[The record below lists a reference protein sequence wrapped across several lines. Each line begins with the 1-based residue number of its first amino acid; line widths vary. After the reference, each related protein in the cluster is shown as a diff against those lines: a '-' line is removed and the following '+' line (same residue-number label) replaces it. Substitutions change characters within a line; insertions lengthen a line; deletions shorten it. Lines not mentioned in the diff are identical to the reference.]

1 MELIDFILH
10 VDDHLLEFITN
21 YGVWIYAILFL
32 IIFVETGL
40 VVMPFLPGDSLLFA
54 AGALAAST
62 GAMNPW
68 TLGVLLFI
76 AAVLG
81 DTLNYHIGRYIGP
94 RVFEIESRFIN
105 KQHLINTQKFFEKHG
120 GKTIIFARF
129 IPFART
135 FAPFVAGAGKMDYK
149 FFLSYNLIGAF
160 CWIGSFI
167 TLGYIFGNVPV
178 VKDNFTH
185 LIFGII
191 IISVLPGIIGFIRAK
206 WPPLSGF
213 SAGSLVL
220 LSNGRWPVP
229 PRQAR
234 LQSSNPRCCCA
245 ASRRTRRS
253 GRLRYSRFNARCR

>member
-21 YGVWIYAILFL
+21 YGIWIYAILFL

-62 GAMNPW
+62 GAMDPVV
-68 TLGVLLFI
+68 LIILLFI

-81 DTLNYHIGRYIGP
+81 DTLNYHIGKYIGP
-94 RVFEIESRFIN
+94 RVFEIESRWIN
-105 KQHLINTQKFFEKHG
+105 KQHLIKTSEFFERHG

-135 FAPFVAGAGKMDYK
+135 FAPFVAGAGSMNYK
-149 FFLSYNLIGAF
+149 FFLTFNVIGAI
-160 CWIGSFI
+160 CWVGSFI
-167 TLGYIFGNVPV
+167 TLGYLFGNMPI

-191 IISVLPGIIGFIRAK
+191 FLSILPGIIGYIRHKFFAK
-206 WPPLSGF
+206 KE
-213 SAGSLVL
+213 A
-220 LSNGRWPVP
+220 
-229 PRQAR
+229 
-234 LQSSNPRCCCA
+234 
-245 ASRRTRRS
+245 
-253 GRLRYSRFNARCR
+253 

>member
-1 MELIDFILH
+1 MELLDFILH
-10 VDDHLLEFITN
+10 VDAHLLEFITN

-62 GAMNPW
+62 GAMNPYV
-68 TLGVLLFI
+68 LVILLFA

-81 DTLNYHIGRYIGP
+81 DTLNYHIGKFIGP

-105 KQHLINTQKFFEKHG
+105 KKHLTYTQKFFEKHG

-129 IPFART
+129 VPFART
-135 FAPFVAGAGKMDYK
+135 FAPFVAGAGHMNYK
-149 FFLSYNLIGAF
+149 YFLSFNVIGAI
-160 CWIGSFI
+160 CWVGSFV
-167 TLGYIFGNVPV
+167 TLGYLFGNMPI

-191 IISVLPGIIGFIRAK
+191 IISVLPGIIGFIRQKLKKTA
-206 WPPLSGF
+206 
-213 SAGSLVL
+213 
-220 LSNGRWPVP
+220 
-229 PRQAR
+229 
-234 LQSSNPRCCCA
+234 
-245 ASRRTRRS
+245 
-253 GRLRYSRFNARCR
+253 

>member
-1 MELIDFILH
+1 MELLDFILH

-21 YGVWIYAILFL
+21 YGVWIYGILFL

-62 GAMNPW
+62 GAMDPW
-68 TLGVLLFI
+68 VLIPLLFL

-81 DTLNYHIGRYIGP
+81 DTLNYHIGKYIGP

-105 KQHLINTQKFFEKHG
+105 KKHLHATQKFFEKHG

-129 IPFART
+129 VPFART
-135 FAPFVAGAGKMDYK
+135 FAPFVAGAGSMNYK
-149 FFLSYNLIGAF
+149 YFLTYNVVGAAI
-160 CWIGSFI
+160 WISSFVI
-167 TLGYIFGNVPV
+167 LGYLFGNMPI

-191 IISVLPGIIGFIRAK
+191 ILSVLPGVIGFIRQKFLNKNTA
-206 WPPLSGF
+206 
-213 SAGSLVL
+213 
-220 LSNGRWPVP
+220 
-229 PRQAR
+229 
-234 LQSSNPRCCCA
+234 
-245 ASRRTRRS
+245 
-253 GRLRYSRFNARCR
+253 

>member
-10 VDDHLLEFITN
+10 VDEHLLEFITN

-62 GAMNPW
+62 GVMDPW
-68 TLGVLLFI
+68 ILIPLLFL

-81 DTLNYHIGRYIGP
+81 DTLNYHIGKYIGP

-105 KQHLINTQKFFEKHG
+105 KKHLVATQQFFEKHG

-129 IPFART
+129 VPFART
-135 FAPFVAGAGKMDYK
+135 FAPFVAGAGHMNYK
-149 FFLSYNLIGAF
+149 FFLSYNIIGGF
-160 CWIGSFI
+160 LWVSSFVI
-167 TLGYIFGNVPV
+167 LGYLFGNMPI

-191 IISVLPGIIGFIRAK
+191 IISVLPGIVGFIRQK
-206 WPPLSGF
+206 LKK
-213 SAGSLVL
+213 
-220 LSNGRWPVP
+220 N
-229 PRQAR
+229 
-234 LQSSNPRCCCA
+234 
-245 ASRRTRRS
+245 T
-253 GRLRYSRFNARCR
+253 

>member
-21 YGVWIYAILFL
+21 YGIWIYAILFL

-62 GAMNPW
+62 GVMDPFV
-68 TLGVLLFI
+68 LVILLFT

-81 DTLNYHIGRYIGP
+81 DTLNYHVGKFIGP

-105 KQHLINTQKFFEKHG
+105 QKHLHYTQKFFQKHG

-129 IPFART
+129 VPFART
-135 FAPFVAGAGKMDYK
+135 FAPFVAGAGNMNYK
-149 FFLSYNLIGAF
+149 LFLSFNVIGAI
-160 CWIGSFI
+160 CWVGSFI
-167 TLGYIFGNVPV
+167 TLGYLFGNMPI

-191 IISVLPGIIGFIRAK
+191 ILSVLPGIIGFIRQK
-206 WPPLSGF
+206 LKKSH
-213 SAGSLVL
+213 
-220 LSNGRWPVP
+220 
-229 PRQAR
+229 
-234 LQSSNPRCCCA
+234 
-245 ASRRTRRS
+245 
-253 GRLRYSRFNARCR
+253 

>member
-1 MELIDFILH
+1 MELLDFILH

-62 GAMNPW
+62 GAMDPW
-68 TLGVLLFI
+68 VLIPLLFV

-81 DTLNYHIGRYIGP
+81 DTLNYQIGRYIGP
-94 RVFEIESRFIN
+94 RVFELESRFIN
-105 KQHLINTQKFFEKHG
+105 KQHLTATQKFFEKHG

-129 IPFART
+129 VPFART
-135 FAPFVAGAGKMDYK
+135 FAPFVAGAGHMNYK
-149 FFLSYNLIGAF
+149 FFLTYNVIGGAL
-160 CWIGSFI
+160 WISSFVI
-167 TLGYIFGNVPV
+167 LGYLFGNMPI

-191 IISVLPGIIGFIRAK
+191 ILSVLPGMIGFIRQK
-206 WPPLSGF
+206 LF
-213 SAGSLVL
+213 KK
-220 LSNGRWPVP
+220 
-229 PRQAR
+229 
-234 LQSSNPRCCCA
+234 
-245 ASRRTRRS
+245 
-253 GRLRYSRFNARCR
+253 NAV

>member
-1 MELIDFILH
+1 MELLDFILH
-10 VDDHLLEFITN
+10 VDAHLLEFITD

-62 GAMNPW
+62 GAMNPYI
-68 TLGVLLFI
+68 LVILLFV

-81 DTLNYHIGRYIGP
+81 DTLNYHIGKFIGP

-105 KQHLINTQKFFEKHG
+105 KKHLTYTQKFFEKHG

-129 IPFART
+129 VPFART
-135 FAPFVAGAGKMDYK
+135 FAPFVAGAGHMNYK
-149 FFLSYNLIGAF
+149 YFLSFNIIGAI
-160 CWIGSFI
+160 CWVGSFVI
-167 TLGYIFGNVPV
+167 LGYLFGNMPI

-191 IISVLPGIIGFIRAK
+191 IISVLPGIIGF
-206 WPPLSGF
+206 F
-213 SAGSLVL
+213 
-220 LSNGRWPVP
+220 
-229 PRQAR
+229 RQKLKKAH
-234 LQSSNPRCCCA
+234 
-245 ASRRTRRS
+245 
-253 GRLRYSRFNARCR
+253 

>member
-1 MELIDFILH
+1 MELLDFILH

-62 GAMNPW
+62 GAMDPW
-68 TLGVLLFI
+68 VLIPLLFV

-81 DTLNYHIGRYIGP
+81 DTLNYQIGRYIGP
-94 RVFEIESRFIN
+94 RVFELESRFIN
-105 KQHLINTQKFFEKHG
+105 KQHLTATQKFFEKHG

-129 IPFART
+129 VPFART
-135 FAPFVAGAGKMDYK
+135 FAPFVAGAGHMNYK
-149 FFLSYNLIGAF
+149 FFLTYNVIGGAL
-160 CWIGSFI
+160 WISSFVI
-167 TLGYIFGNVPV
+167 LGYLFGNMPI

-191 IISVLPGIIGFIRAK
+191 ILSVLPGMIGFIRQK
-206 WPPLSGF
+206 
-213 SAGSLVL
+213 LVKK
-220 LSNGRWPVP
+220 
-229 PRQAR
+229 
-234 LQSSNPRCCCA
+234 
-245 ASRRTRRS
+245 
-253 GRLRYSRFNARCR
+253 NAV

>member
-21 YGVWIYAILFL
+21 YGIWIYAILFL

-62 GAMNPW
+62 GVMDPFV
-68 TLGVLLFI
+68 LVILLFT

-81 DTLNYHIGRYIGP
+81 DTLNYHVGKFIGP
-94 RVFEIESRFIN
+94 RVFEMESRFIN
-105 KQHLINTQKFFEKHG
+105 QKHLHYTQKFFQKHG

-129 IPFART
+129 VPFART
-135 FAPFVAGAGKMDYK
+135 FAPFVAGAGNMNYK
-149 FFLSYNLIGAF
+149 FFLSFNVIGAI
-160 CWIGSFI
+160 CWVGSFI
-167 TLGYIFGNVPV
+167 TLGYLFGNMPI

-191 IISVLPGIIGFIRAK
+191 ILSVLPGIIGFIRQK
-206 WPPLSGF
+206 LKK
-213 SAGSLVL
+213 
-220 LSNGRWPVP
+220 
-229 PRQAR
+229 
-234 LQSSNPRCCCA
+234 
-245 ASRRTRRS
+245 TH
-253 GRLRYSRFNARCR
+253 

>member
-1 MELIDFILH
+1 MELLDFILH

-21 YGVWIYAILFL
+21 YGVWIYGILFL

-62 GAMNPW
+62 GAMDPW
-68 TLGVLLFI
+68 VLIPLLFV

-81 DTLNYHIGRYIGP
+81 DTLNYHIGQYIGP

-105 KQHLINTQKFFEKHG
+105 KKHLHATQKFFEKHG

-129 IPFART
+129 VPFART
-135 FAPFVAGAGKMDYK
+135 FAPFVAGAGSMNYK
-149 FFLSYNLIGAF
+149 YFLTYNVVGAAI
-160 CWIGSFI
+160 WISSFVI
-167 TLGYIFGNVPV
+167 LGYLFGNMPI

-191 IISVLPGIIGFIRAK
+191 ILSVLPGVIGFIRQK
-206 WPPLSGF
+206 FL
-213 SAGSLVL
+213 
-220 LSNGRWPVP
+220 NK
-229 PRQAR
+229 
-234 LQSSNPRCCCA
+234 N
-245 ASRRTRRS
+245 TT
-253 GRLRYSRFNARCR
+253 

>member
-1 MELIDFILH
+1 MELLDFILH
-10 VDDHLLEFITN
+10 VDAHLLEFITD

-62 GAMNPW
+62 GAMNPYI
-68 TLGVLLFI
+68 LVILLFT

-81 DTLNYHIGRYIGP
+81 DTLNYHIGKFIGP

-105 KQHLINTQKFFEKHG
+105 KKHLTYTQKFFEKHG

-135 FAPFVAGAGKMDYK
+135 FAPFVAGAGHMNYK
-149 FFLSYNLIGAF
+149 YFLSFNVIGAI
-160 CWIGSFI
+160 CWVGSFVI
-167 TLGYIFGNVPV
+167 LGYLFGNMPI
-178 VKDNFTH
+178 VKENFTH

-191 IISVLPGIIGFIRAK
+191 IISVLPGIIGFIRQKLKKAH
-206 WPPLSGF
+206 
-213 SAGSLVL
+213 
-220 LSNGRWPVP
+220 
-229 PRQAR
+229 
-234 LQSSNPRCCCA
+234 
-245 ASRRTRRS
+245 
-253 GRLRYSRFNARCR
+253 

>member
-1 MELIDFILH
+1 MELLDFILH
-10 VDDHLLEFITN
+10 VDAHLLEFITN

-62 GAMNPW
+62 GAMNPYV
-68 TLGVLLFI
+68 LIILLFA

-81 DTLNYHIGRYIGP
+81 DTLNYHIGKFIGP

-105 KQHLINTQKFFEKHG
+105 KKHLTYTQKFFEKHG

-129 IPFART
+129 VPFART
-135 FAPFVAGAGKMDYK
+135 FAPFVAGAGHMHYK
-149 FFLSYNLIGAF
+149 YFLSFNVIGAI
-160 CWIGSFI
+160 CWVGSFV
-167 TLGYIFGNVPV
+167 TLGYLFGNMPI

-191 IISVLPGIIGFIRAK
+191 IISVLPGIIGFIRQKLKKTA
-206 WPPLSGF
+206 
-213 SAGSLVL
+213 
-220 LSNGRWPVP
+220 
-229 PRQAR
+229 
-234 LQSSNPRCCCA
+234 
-245 ASRRTRRS
+245 
-253 GRLRYSRFNARCR
+253 